1 MAIVTMR
8 YWAAAKEAA
17 GVAEETV
24 TADTLAAALTV
35 IGGERRAKPGLAPG
49 GSALNAVLARS
60 SFLIDGHPVGLR
72 AADSVVLAD
81 GAVIEVLPP
90 FAGG

>member
-8 YWAAAKEAA
+8 YWAAAKDAA
-17 GVAEETV
+17 GVSEEKV
-24 TADTLAAALTV
+24 TADTLAGALSV
-35 IGGERRAKPGLAPG
+35 IGRENQL
-49 GSALNAVLARS
+49 SQVLARS
-60 SFLIDGHPVGLR
+60 SFLIDGHPVGTR
-72 AADSVVLAD
+72 AAEAVELAD

>member
-1 MAIVTMR
+1 MAIVTLR

-17 GVAEETV
+17 GVAEQVV
-24 TADTLAAALTV
+24 TADNLAAALAQAGSGAV
-35 IGGERRAKPGLAPG
+35 RARLGP
-49 GSALNAVLARS
+49 VLERS
-60 SFLIDGHPVGLR
+60 SFLVNGTQVGRR
-72 AADSVVLAD
+72 AAETVQLPE

>member
-1 MAIVTMR
+1 MTNVTVR

-17 GVAEETV
+17 GVAQETLD
-24 TADTLAAALTV
+24 ADTLAGAIAAALA
-35 IGGERRAKPGLAPG
+35 RRGQDRQLR
-49 GSALNAVLARS
+49 AVLARS
-60 SFLIDGHPVGLR
+60 SFLVNGAAVGRGSEEVALP
-72 AADSVVLAD
+72 A

>member
-1 MAIVTMR
+1 MVKVTIR

-17 GVAEETV
+17 GVSEESVQAV
-24 TADTLAAALTV
+24 TLGD
-35 IGGERRAKPGLAPG
+35 
-49 GSALNAVLARS
+49 ALNTVVASRKPDARLADVIERS
-60 SFLIDGHPVGLR
+60 SFLVNADQVGHVAR
-72 AADSVVLAD
+72 ESVLLEE

>member
-1 MAIVTMR
+1 MAVVTLR
-8 YWAAAKEAA
+8 YWAAAKDAA

-24 TADTLAAALTV
+24 TADTLAGALATAAGNGRL
-35 IGGERRAKPGLAPG
+35 
-49 GSALNAVLARS
+49 SAVLSRS
-60 SFLIDGHPVGLR
+60 SFLIDGHPVGTR
-72 AADSVVLAD
+72 AADAVSLAD

>member
-1 MAIVTMR
+1 MAKVTMR

-17 GVAEETV
+17 GVAEESLDAV
-24 TADTLAAALTV
+24 TLRDALSAAVGRRAPDTRLAAV
-35 IGGERRAKPGLAPG
+35 I
-49 GSALNAVLARS
+49 ARS
-60 SFLIDGHPVGLR
+60 SFLVNADPVGR
-72 AADSVVLAD
+72 AARESILLAE

>member
-1 MAIVTMR
+1 MAKVIIR

-17 GVAEETV
+17 GVAEESV
-24 TADTLAAALTV
+24 EADTL
-35 IGGERRAKPGLAPG
+35 RD
-49 GSALNAVLARS
+49 ALNTAIASRKPDKRLEIVIARS
-60 SFLIDGHPVGLR
+60 SFLVNADPVGR
-72 AADSVVLAD
+72 AARESIALDE

>member
-1 MAIVTMR
+1 MVTLR
-8 YWAAAKEAA
+8 YWAAAKAAA

-24 TADTLAAALTV
+24 AADTLADALSWA
-35 IGGERRAKPGLAPG
+35 RRRPDLRP
-49 GSALNAVLARS
+49 VLARS
-60 SFLIDGHPVGLR
+60 SFLVDGQPAGTR
-72 AADSVVLAD
+72 AAEGIPLAE

>member
-35 IGGERRAKPGLAPG
+35 IGGERRENAG
-49 GSALNAVLARS
+49 GSALSTVLARS

-72 AADSVVLAD
+72 AADSVVLAE